1 MSGSIW
7 GKSNQTERTRAKA
20 GGGTFLV
27 HSRISKGTRVAEAEG
42 AEAGKPEVKA
52 RGQFMSDLRTFT
64 SEYLAARASHL
75 HVNILVQVDPILF
88 F

>member
-1 MSGSIW
+1 M
-7 GKSNQTERTRAKA
+7 
-20 GGGTFLV
+20 
-27 HSRISKGTRVAEAEG
+27 AEAEG

-64 SEYLAARASHL
+64 SEYLAARASYL
-75 HVNILVQVDPILF
+75 HVNILAQVDPILF